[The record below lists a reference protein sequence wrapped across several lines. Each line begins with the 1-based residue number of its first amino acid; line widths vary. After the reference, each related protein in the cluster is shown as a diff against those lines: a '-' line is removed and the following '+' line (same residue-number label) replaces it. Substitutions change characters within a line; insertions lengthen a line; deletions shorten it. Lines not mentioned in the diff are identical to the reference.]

1 MSVSAAETDG
11 LICAFR
17 LGSAEEL
24 GTAVYAT
31 APSSDAP
38 LWIHLNLLDN
48 RVRRYLAEG
57 ANLDDEGRDLLLES
71 DARVRVQM
79 FQGGFAIVLSDLH
92 HDFNRDPEDFSTLR
106 IYVDKRRIITCRKH
120 RVRSV
125 DRVRR
130 KLQAGQLG
138 ATPLD
143 FFEELLDEVVSGFA
157 DTAHDLGE
165 WVEDAEDKVLV
176 GRATDQ
182 GSELGAM
189 RRLIARLRRNLSANR
204 MALVP
209 LSHRIGDLCDADQRQ
224 RLREVIERLD
234 AVAQDTDLVTERARL
249 LQEEIATRLNEAT
262 NRNLYV
268 LSIVTTA
275 LLPIT
280 LITGIF
286 GMNVG
291 GLPFLTSEHGF
302 GWVMVLMVL
311 TIVATMVFLRRTKVL

>member
-11 LICAFR
+11 LICAFK
-17 LGSAEEL
+17 LGNAEEL

-31 APSSDAP
+31 EPTNDAP

-48 RVRRYLAEG
+48 RVRQYLAER

-71 DARVRVQM
+71 DARVRVQT
-79 FQGGFAIVLSDLH
+79 FPGGFAIVLSDLH
-92 HDFNRDPEDFSTLR
+92 HDFQRDPEDFGTLR
-106 IYVDKRRIITCRKH
+106 IYVDARRIITCRKH

-130 KLQAGQLG
+130 KLQAGAMG

-143 FFEELLDEVVSGFA
+143 FFEELLDEIVAGFA
-157 DTAHDLGE
+157 ATAMDLSE

-182 GSELGAM
+182 GSDLGAM
-189 RRLIARLRRNLSANR
+189 RRLLARLRRNLSANR
-204 MALVP
+204 TALVP

-234 AVAQDTDLVTERARL
+234 AVAQDMELVTERARL
-249 LQEEIATRLNEAT
+249 LQEEIASRLNEAT

-280 LITGIF
+280 LVTGVF

-291 GLPFLTSEHGF
+291 GLPFLSSDHGF
-302 GWVMVLMVL
+302 AWVMVVMAL
-311 TIVATMVFLRRTKVL
+311 TIAATMVFLRRTKVL